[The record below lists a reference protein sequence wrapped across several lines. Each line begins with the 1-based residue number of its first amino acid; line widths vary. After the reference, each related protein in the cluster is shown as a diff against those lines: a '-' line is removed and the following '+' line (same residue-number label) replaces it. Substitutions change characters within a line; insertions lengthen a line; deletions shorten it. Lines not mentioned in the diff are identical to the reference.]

1 MKEKSQLPEWLPE
14 TVVLEVQTP
23 SVKGA
28 ADLPEFLGDIAR
40 DLLISARLEGY
51 WRGPAGRRLGEK
63 PVLIWSLAEC
73 IEVALTGENIAEGR
87 FSLGNRPQEMLRPR
101 SERKA
106 EARKVAKLAEKFA
119 DLVEESRF
127 DIATGSLFAMGRDSD
142 ADPEWRLDGPDLSE
156 FLGAVS
162 RYAKRVVEKIDDE
175 PMFKRVKA
183 GGQDANFLQSVLY
196 SFHEQMLCLSRNGSE
211 KASAQVV
218 AFLLKQEVD
227 PGAVRDNARH
237 RR

>member
-1 MKEKSQLPEWLPE
+1 
-14 TVVLEVQTP
+14 
-23 SVKGA
+23 
-28 ADLPEFLGDIAR
+28 
-40 DLLISARLEGY
+40 
-51 WRGPAGRRLGEK
+51 
-63 PVLIWSLAEC
+63 
-73 IEVALTGENIAEGR
+73 
-87 FSLGNRPQEMLRPR
+87 
-101 SERKA
+101 
-106 EARKVAKLAEKFA
+106 
-119 DLVEESRF
+119 
-127 DIATGSLFAMGRDSD
+127 MGRDSD

-183 GGQDANFLQSVLY
+183 GGQDDNFLQSVLY